1 MLSNTVDYKKI
12 SIHAASHIQ
21 NAKDDTN
28 WREVDKLI
36 KRQQTPE
43 EFVESMIRKS
53 ENNMEGKTQSLSNF
67 SKLKKVGK
75 CNA

>member
-1 MLSNTVDYKKI
+1 MDYKTI
-12 SIHAASHIQ
+12 SIHVASASHIQ

-53 ENNMEGKTQSLSNF
+53 ENNMEGKTQSLSKF
-67 SKLKKVGK
+67 SELQKVGK
-75 CNA
+75 YNA